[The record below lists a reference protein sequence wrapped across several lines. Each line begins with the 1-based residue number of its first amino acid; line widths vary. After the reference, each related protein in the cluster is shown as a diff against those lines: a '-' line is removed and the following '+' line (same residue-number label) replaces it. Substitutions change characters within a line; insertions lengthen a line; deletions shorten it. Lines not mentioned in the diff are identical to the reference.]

1 MNDDGIF
8 LVIFFCTAAASGI
21 MSSLDGSFLQAAHAV
36 ETRYCE
42 GNQASAG
49 VRAGLCA
56 MANGLL
62 DQAGANTLPDT
73 SKSEATAI
81 ATRNP

>member
-1 MNDDGIF
+1 MNDDAIF

-21 MSSLDGSFLQAAHAV
+21 MSSLDGSFLESARAV

-42 GNQASAG
+42 ANQASAG

-62 DQAGANTLPDT
+62 NQAGASSLPDT

-81 ATRNP
+81 ATRKP